1 MCIIVYKPKNV
12 KLPDRK
18 ILRNCYLNNDDGA
31 GYMFVD
37 NGKVQIRKGFDD
49 FNQFYKSVINDY
61 KFGNSMILHFRIS
74 TSGGINA
81 GATHPFPLSY
91 SFEEM
96 KKTTNECNVG
106 IAHNGV
112 IRLTEPT
119 TTESSNGINDT
130 MKFIKTYMNIFL
142 DSGGKDRLTPKDI
155 NLINNMTNSK
165 LAILYN
171 DDSVQ
176 LTNILAWKEQD
187 GVYYSNDSFSYRI
200 VYNYKTVNDAIWY
213 SNYDSRYYDYDGW
226 DTTTSINEKKTKDE
240 KEESKEKKE
249 TLNLT
254 TPEEDD
260 NLLPDN
266 CALLYAGDVKTCKE
280 CKWNKYCFGDWLRDN
295 LD

>member
-49 FNQFYKSVINDY
+49 FNKFYKAVLKDY
-61 KFGNSMILHFRIS
+61 DISKSMVLHFRIS

-91 SFEEM
+91 SFDEM
-96 KKTTNECNVG
+96 KKTVNECNVG

-119 TTESSNGINDT
+119 TTESASGINDT

-142 DSGGKDRLTPKDI
+142 DSDGTERLTPKDI

-171 DDSVQ
+171 NDTVQ

-187 GVYYSNDSFSYRI
+187 GVYYSNDTFSYRV
-200 VYNYKTVNDAIWY
+200 VYNYKNVNDAVWY
-213 SNYDSRYYDYDGW
+213 SNYDRYYCW
-226 DTTTSINEKKTKDE
+226 TS
-240 KEESKEKKE
+240 
-249 TLNLT
+249 
-254 TPEEDD
+254 
-260 NLLPDN
+260 
-266 CALLYAGDVKTCKE
+266 YG
-280 CKWNKYCFGDWLRDN
+280 
-295 LD
+295 